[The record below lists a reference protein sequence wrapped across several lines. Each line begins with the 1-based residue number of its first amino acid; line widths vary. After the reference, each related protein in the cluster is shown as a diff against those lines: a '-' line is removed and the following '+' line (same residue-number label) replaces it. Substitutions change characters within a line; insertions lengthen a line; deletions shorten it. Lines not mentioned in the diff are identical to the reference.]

1 MDLMATYSREITGNR
16 FGDNTT
22 INQGDVHY
30 HSPNDKTQ
38 EANDMKCLTDL
49 RSTDPRDDK
58 TRIEATKGG
67 LFNDSYRWIIEHRD
81 FRKWRDDERSRL
93 LWIKGDPGKGKTM
106 LLCGIVN
113 ELSHRTRLRDQKAN
127 TLLSYFFCQAADER
141 INSATAVLR
150 GLIYL
155 VVEQQPLLVSHV
167 QKKYKHGG
175 EALFKDANAWSALS
189 EIFSNILED
198 ASLERTYIIIDAL
211 DECVTDLPKL
221 LDFISMKS
229 ALFSRVKWIVSSRN
243 WPDIEERLD
252 SATQQMRLCLEL
264 NEKSISAAVN
274 AYIEHQVKQL
284 AQRKNYDART
294 KDAVQRHL
302 SSNSNNTFLW
312 VALVCQ
318 NLEKISLQ
326 NTLRKLNEFPPGLDS
341 LYKRMMEQ
349 IHDLEDVDDTD
360 FCCQILA
367 TVLHVYRPVTLA
379 ELGTLIESPDDN
391 PADAE
396 LIYKAIGLCGSLLTV
411 RDSRVYVI
419 HQSAKDYL
427 SGKVVS
433 TAFLPSPTD
442 VHGIIFS
449 RSLQVMSAT
458 LRRNIYNLYPPGL
471 PINEI
476 KAPDPDPLKAIRYS
490 CIHWVDHFCN
500 MHNSNSQSQDQVNN
514 EKCQTA
520 FLFLRK
526 YFLYWLE
533 ALGLMGYT
541 EDGVLS
547 MTMLENLL
555 RTLRGHSHSVTSV
568 AFSADG
574 RDIASG
580 SSDNTIKIWDATTG
594 KERQTLRSHS
604 RLVTSVAFSANSR
617 DIASGL
623 SDNTIKIWDATTGKE
638 RQTLRGHSHSATS
651 VAFSAD
657 GRDIASGS
665 SDNTIKIWDAT
676 TGKERQ
682 TLRGHSGWV
691 YSVAFSADGRD
702 IASGSDDQTIKIWDA
717 TTGKEQQTLTGH
729 SGAVQSVAFSAD
741 GRYIAS
747 GSSDKTIKI
756 WDAST

>member
-1 MDLMATYSREITGNR
+1 MDLVATHSHGIIGNR
-16 FGDNTT
+16 FGNNTT
-22 INQGDVHY
+22 IHQGDNHY
-30 HSPNDKTQ
+30 YSPNDKTR
-38 EANDMKCLTDL
+38 EEEDTKCLTHL
-49 RSTDPRDDK
+49 RTTDPRDDK
-58 TRIEATKGG
+58 TRIEDTKGG
-67 LFNDSYRWIIEHRD
+67 LFKDSYRWILEHSD
-81 FRKWRDDERSRL
+81 FRQWRDNEHSRL

-229 ALFSRVKWIVSSRN
+229 ALNSRVKWIVSSRN
-243 WPDIEERLD
+243 WPEIEERLD

-294 KDAVQRHL
+294 NDAVQHHL

-312 VALVCQ
+312 
-318 NLEKISLQ
+318 
-326 NTLRKLNEFPPGLDS
+326 
-341 LYKRMMEQ
+341 
-349 IHDLEDVDDTD
+349 
-360 FCCQILA
+360 ILA

-449 RSLQVMSAT
+449 RSLQG
-458 LRRNIYNLYPPGL
+458 NG
-471 PINEI
+471 
-476 KAPDPDPLKAIRYS
+476 RY
-490 CIHWVDHFCN
+490 V
-500 MHNSNSQSQDQVNN
+500 
-514 EKCQTA
+514 
-520 FLFLRK
+520 
-526 YFLYWLE
+526 
-533 ALGLMGYT
+533 
-541 EDGVLS
+541 
-547 MTMLENLL
+547 
-555 RTLRGHSHSVTSV
+555 
-568 AFSADG
+568 
-574 RDIASG
+574 ASG
-580 SSDNTIKIWDATTG
+580 SDDGTIKIWDATTG
-594 KERQTLRSHS
+594 TERQTLKGHS
-604 RLVTSVAFSANSR
+604 SSVRAVAFSGNGR
-617 DIASGL
+617 YIASG
-623 SDNTIKIWDATTGKE
+623 SDDKTIKIWDATTGTE
-638 RQTLRGHSHSATS
+638 RQTLRGHSSSVNS
-651 VAFSAD
+651 VAFSGD
-657 GRDIASGS
+657 GCYITSGS
-665 SDNTIKIWDAT
+665 DNKTIKIWDAT
-676 TGKERQ
+676 TGTERQ
-682 TLRGHSGWV
+682 TLRGHSSSV
-691 YSVAFSADGRD
+691 NSVAFSGDGRY
-702 IASGSDDQTIKIWDA
+702 IASGSDDKTIKIWDA
-717 TTGKEQQTLTGH
+717 TTGTERQTLKGH
-729 SGAVQSVAFSAD
+729 SDSVRAVAFSGD

-747 GSSDKTIKI
+747 GSDDKTIKI
-756 WDAST
+756 WDATTGTERQTLKIQIWLRIRINAGPLLIMLKK